1 MGEGQKEVINA
12 VLDEY
17 YKRFTGAIADAR
29 KKSPEDVTKLI
40 NDAPYNA
47 RQAKDL
53 GLIDEPFY
61 KEQVYSELKT
71 RLNYGTDEKLR
82 TIRASEYKEIS
93 SDSLGLNKGERVAV
107 IYASGAIN
115 IGRSNESPF
124 GGQMVGS
131 DTIVNAVNDAAADNS
146 IKAIVLR
153 VDSPGGSA
161 LASDLMWFALE
172 NAKAKKPVVVSM
184 GDVAASGGY
193 YIACNAN
200 KIVAEPSTITGS
212 IGMFMGKPVIKG
224 LYDWLGVTNQYTTRG
239 NNAGI
244 FKETEHWT
252 KDEQAKMQQM
262 ADNVYYGNFVPKVAK
277 GRGKTD
283 EEVNTLGQGRVWTGT
298 QAKGN
303 GLVDEFG
310 GLEKA
315 IDIAKQ
321 LANLPAD
328 KDVKRVIFPTPKPFF
343 ETFFNSDDDSSAS
356 VKEYQAKKA
365 LADSLPADARR
376 ALRFAELFNS
386 MKRGEAMM
394 LLPFELEI
402 K

>member
-1 MGEGQKEVINA
+1 
-12 VLDEY
+12 
-17 YKRFTGAIADAR
+17 
-29 KKSPEDVTKLI
+29 
-40 NDAPYNA
+40 
-47 RQAKDL
+47 
-53 GLIDEPFY
+53 
-61 KEQVYSELKT
+61 
-71 RLNYGTDEKLR
+71 
-82 TIRASEYKEIS
+82 
-93 SDSLGLNKGERVAV
+93 
-107 IYASGAIN
+107 
-115 IGRSNESPF
+115 
-124 GGQMVGS
+124 
-131 DTIVNAVNDAAADNS
+131 
-146 IKAIVLR
+146 
-153 VDSPGGSA
+153 
-161 LASDLMWFALE
+161 
-172 NAKAKKPVVVSM
+172 M

-212 IGMFMGKPVIKG
+212 IGMFMGKPVLKG
-224 LYDWLGVTNQYTTRG
+224 LYDWIGITNQYTTRG
-239 NNAGI
+239 KNSGI

-252 KDEQAKMQQM
+252 PDEKAKMQQM
-262 ADNVYYGNFVPKVAK
+262 ADNVYYGNFVPKVAR

-321 LANLPAD
+321 LATLPAD
-328 KDVKRVIFPTPKPFF
+328 KDVKRVIFPEPKPFF
-343 ETFFNSDDDSSAS
+343 ETFFNNDESAS
-356 VKEYQAKKA
+356 IKENQAQKA
-365 LADSLPADARR
+365 LVDALPADARR
-376 ALRFAELFNS
+376 ALRFAALFDS